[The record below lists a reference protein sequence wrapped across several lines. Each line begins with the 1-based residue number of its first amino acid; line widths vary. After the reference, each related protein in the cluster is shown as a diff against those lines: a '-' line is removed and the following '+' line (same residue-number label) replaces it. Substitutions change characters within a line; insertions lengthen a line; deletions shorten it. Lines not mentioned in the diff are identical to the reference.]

1 VCFEI
6 ICLTNTLTPDK
17 MPLFLFTIIN
27 YTDPTTKDRQGND
40 AGTQYAS
47 WIFCSDNEQIQ
58 IANKVKTEL
67 QQFVTA
73 GKISSY
79 SGKTVS
85 TDIGPTY
92 EFYPAQ
98 AEHQEYLDKN
108 PSGYC
113 NHRIRFNKWPADA

>member
-1 VCFEI
+1 
-6 ICLTNTLTPDK
+6 

-113 NHRIRFNKWPADA
+113 NHRIRFNKWPADAWKEHYSKL